1 MMDRGRFFAAVRGSL
16 FGGRLTEAQVRGM
29 ELKLDAF
36 AAVGDGRAKTLG
48 YGLAT
53 GYHETG
59 ARMVPVR
66 EGFASSDA
74 EARRIVAS
82 RRYGKPV
89 PPYGQVYYGRG
100 DVQLTWADNYR
111 DSSAEAGV
119 DLLANPDAMLD
130 PAVSARILWLGLQ
143 DGRWNKLGLG
153 IAHYLPDAGP
163 DDLQGARRTV
173 NVTDRWQLIAGYH
186 RRFMAAIELA
196 GYAPPQRAPERPVES
211 IPPTEAVGEPE
222 MEMAIQRLAQWRAE
236 APAAAL
242 AATTDWIGRM
252 PA

>member
-1 MMDRGRFFAAVRGSL
+1 MMDLARFFASVRASL
-16 FGGRLTEAQVRGM
+16 FEGRLTETQVRGM
-29 ELKLDAF
+29 ELKIQAF

-89 PPYGQVYYGRG
+89 PPYGHVYYGRG

-196 GYAPPQRAPERPVES
+196 GYAPPQGAPERPVES
-211 IPPTEAVGEPE
+211 LPSIPAPEEPE
-222 MEMAIQRLAQWRAE
+222 LETALQRLAQWRAE

-242 AATTDWIGRM
+242 AATTTWLKEM

>member
-1 MMDRGRFFAAVRGSL
+1 MDRARFFSAVRLSL
-16 FGGRLTEAQVRGM
+16 FDGRLTETQVRGM
-29 ELKLDAF
+29 ERKLGAF
-36 AAVGDGRAKTLG
+36 GDVGDGRAKTLA
-48 YGLAT
+48 YGMAT
-53 GYHETG
+53 CFHETG

-66 EGFASSDA
+66 EGFAWSEA
-74 EARRIVAS
+74 QARRIVAS

-89 PPYGQVYYGRG
+89 PPYGHVYYGRG

-130 PAVSARILWLGLQ
+130 PAISARILWRGLQ
-143 DGRWNKLGLG
+143 DGRWNGLRLG
-153 IAHYLPDAGP
+153 IAHYLPDTRP
-163 DDLQGARRTV
+163 DDLRGARRTV
-173 NVTDRWQLIAGYH
+173 NVTDKWELIAGYH
-186 RRFMAAIELA
+186 RKFMAAIELS
-196 GYAPPQRAPERPVES
+196 GFAPAQSAPERPVES
-211 IPPTEAVGEPE
+211 IPPPSAQREPE
-222 MEMAIQRLAQWRAE
+222 MELALQRLTQWRAE

>member
-1 MMDRGRFFAAVRGSL
+1 MMDLARFFASVRASL
-16 FGGRLTEAQVRGM
+16 FDGRLTEAQVRGM
-29 ELKLDAF
+29 EAKLDAF
-36 AAVGDGRAKTLG
+36 AALGDGRAKTLG

-53 GYHETG
+53 TFHETG
-59 ARMVPVR
+59 ARMCPVR

-74 EARRIVAS
+74 QARRIVAS

-89 PPYGQVYYGRG
+89 PPYGHVYYGRG

-130 PAVSARILWLGLQ
+130 PAISARILWLGLQ
-143 DGRWNKLGLG
+143 DGRWSGQRLG

-163 DDLQGARRTV
+163 DDLKGARRTV
-173 NVTDRWQLIAGYH
+173 NVTDKWELIAGYH
-186 RRFMAAIELA
+186 RRFMAALELA
-196 GYAPPQRAPERPVES
+196 GYVPPQRAPERPVK
-211 IPPTEAVGEPE
+211 AVGQPE
-222 MEMAIQRLAQWRAE
+222 MEMALQHLAQWRAE

-242 AATTDWIGRM
+242 AATTTWLKEM